1 MEIDEKKIDNLF
13 GSIKSAM
20 AKISSMDLWLPEV
33 IHERPAILLGSEDI
47 EKMGKERREREKYDA
62 EIESLHVQME
72 EAQKQTI
79 HLRRQTKYLLW
90 GVVFTG
96 VTSLIGILLQISP
109 NLFGL
114 LGEQY
119 FIKIIGL

>member
-1 MEIDEKKIDNLF
+1 MEIDEKKIDDLF

-20 AKISSMDLWLPEV
+20 AKISSADRWLPEV
-33 IHERPAILLGSEDI
+33 IHRNITPLGSEDM
-47 EKMGKERREREKYDA
+47 EKMQKERQEKEKHDT
-62 EIESLHVQME
+62 EMSSLHVQME
-72 EAQKQTI
+72 EAQKQTMQ
-79 HLRRQTKYLLW
+79 LRRQTKYLIW

-109 NLFGL
+109 DLFGL

-119 FIKIIGL
+119 FIKIIRL